1 MNAFHFIKL
10 SFLVLIMSLYETF
23 NSLQLIL
30 TNYVLTIVAV
40 FGIVG
45 NLLNT
50 IIFCQK
56 HFRKNSCSVYF
67 ISTSIVN
74 LFIICFAVIP
84 TIYASYSSYDLQS
97 YSVVYCKFRSYFL
110 QSAIMISR
118 FSVALASID
127 RYALCSSNIRIR
139 SFNKHAKAVKAM
151 IIITCVWLIL
161 PSHILAGTNIYMPG
175 RRCGANGLYVV
186 IYTIYGAVVTV
197 IPLVIM
203 LVFSI
208 LAARNLR
215 RVRSRVRVNHLTNS
229 RSNLTISRIKKR
241 DSQLVALA
249 IGEVILYLIS
259 NTPFPIASFYAV
271 ATLSTPKTA
280 NVTIIENFI
289 RYIIFN
295 FLLYLNSCSIFYV
308 HLIASKAFRHE
319 CKRMFLNFRRKNQV
333 QPSDATAPSTVNR
346 NTNIAV
352 ELHLTEYNNKM
363 IKIDT

>member
-1 MNAFHFIKL
+1 
-10 SFLVLIMSLYETF
+10 MSLYETF

-30 TNYVLTIVAV
+30 TNYVLTVVAI

-50 IIFCQK
+50 IVFCQK
-56 HFRKNSCSVYF
+56 HFRKNSCSVYL

-97 YSVVYCKFRSYFL
+97 YSVLYCKFRSYLL
-110 QSAIMISR
+110 QSSIMMSR
-118 FSVALASID
+118 FSVAFASID
-127 RYALCSSNIRIR
+127 RYALCSSNTRIR

-151 IIITCVWLIL
+151 IIVACVWLII
-161 PSHILAGTNIYMPG
+161 PSHILVGVNIYMPG
-175 RRCGANGLYVV
+175 RRCGANGLYIV
-186 IYTIYGAVVTV
+186 IYTIYGAIVTI
-197 IPLVIM
+197 IPLTIM

-215 RVRSRVRVNHLTNS
+215 QIRSRVRADHLTNS
-229 RSNLTISRIKKR
+229 RNNLTANRIKKR
-241 DSQLVALA
+241 DSQLVVLA

-259 NTPFPIASFYAV
+259 NTPFPIASFYTV

-280 NVTIIENFI
+280 NMTIIENFI

-295 FLLYLNSCSIFYV
+295 FLLYVNSCLTFYV
-308 HLIASKAFRHE
+308 HLIASKAFRQE
-319 CKRMFLNFRRKNQV
+319 CKRIFLNFHRGNNQV
-333 QPSDATAPSTVNR
+333 QPSDATAPSTINR
-346 NTNIAV
+346 KTNNAV
-352 ELHLTEYNNKM
+352 ELYLTEYKNTM